1 MGRQEGLI
9 EQLEQALANKDLSKR
24 AEILRRV
31 TDLFLLGSGTFTSDQ
46 IELFDDVMGKL
57 VVETEL
63 AARVAFGGRL
73 AKLSDAPRKV
83 IRMLAFDDALEVAAP
98 VLRHSPRLDDATLV
112 ENARIKSQEH
122 LLAISSRSVLTEAVT
137 DVLVVRGNH
146 LVVASTAG
154 NPGAK
159 FSSSGMSTLVRRA
172 QHSGDLALCI
182 WSRPDIPRH
191 DLTKLFVRASEVVRR
206 KLEAADPQRAVL
218 IRNAVAKAADEI
230 QATARVGSNEHT
242 TALAH
247 VQSLH
252 SRGQLDGARL
262 LEFAHRGDFDRT
274 AVALSI
280 MCDLPI
286 GLLERALVQ
295 DEPEQLLVFAKAVD
309 LSWETTKAI
318 LQVGGNGCAKQRL
331 DQCFAS
337 YFRLKP
343 KTARDALRFYRL
355 RERAERGPVQ

>member
-83 IRMLAFDDALEVAAP
+83 IRMLAFDDALVVAAP

-122 LLAISSRSVLTEAVT
+122 LLSISSRIVLTEAVT
-137 DVLVVRGNH
+137 DVLVLRGNY
-146 LVVASTAG
+146 LVVASTAR

-242 TALAH
+242 TAL
-247 VQSLH
+247 
-252 SRGQLDGARL
+252 
-262 LEFAHRGDFDRT
+262 
-274 AVALSI
+274 
-280 MCDLPI
+280 
-286 GLLERALVQ
+286 
-295 DEPEQLLVFAKAVD
+295 
-309 LSWETTKAI
+309 
-318 LQVGGNGCAKQRL
+318 
-331 DQCFAS
+331 
-337 YFRLKP
+337 
-343 KTARDALRFYRL
+343 
-355 RERAERGPVQ
+355 